1 MSPNLPGL
9 YSTKIKHDEGFV
21 TLTLVRTPAYGS
33 TLEKKKKK
41 KNIVVY
47 IVVYRSMG
55 YYGRGFSHAQIV

>member
-41 KNIVVY
+41 KKYSGVY
-47 IVVYRSMG
+47 SSIS
-55 YYGRGFSHAQIV
+55 